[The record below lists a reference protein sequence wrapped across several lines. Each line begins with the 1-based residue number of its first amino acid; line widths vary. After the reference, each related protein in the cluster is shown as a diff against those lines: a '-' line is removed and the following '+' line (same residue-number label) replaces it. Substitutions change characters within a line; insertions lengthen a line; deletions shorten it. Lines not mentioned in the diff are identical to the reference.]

1 MSKIYT
7 EVEVDV
13 ELDDFDTEDLIQELH
28 SRNQLPVDTDQD
40 AKDILATIWLQ
51 RRQGKPY
58 DQLMDSLIYQVLGKI
73 V

>member
-1 MSKIYT
+1 MPTIYT
-7 EVEVDV
+7 EVGVD
-13 ELDDFDTEDLIQELH
+13 LSDFDTEDLIEELE
-28 SRNQLPVDTDQD
+28 SRGDLLVDTDSD

-58 DQLMDSLIYQVLGKI
+58 DQLMDSLIYQILGKI